1 MTEYRMPIFEP
12 FKPLFELHNPLFKPY
27 NPLKIDGDIERFFS
41 EYAPTLG
48 PAEEPYFH
56 SFDGKGSVPEF
67 NIVKILTNKQE
78 EPPHVEEGD
87 DMYFVGVAEDT
98 SHETIKYSGSQL
110 QNDMLKSG
118 ALSPIKPEYMYRI
131 EINVAG
137 ISKESAEVVMSR
149 DVEGTLIFKR
159 HRSTDT
165 ERRVY
170 LHEGLNRRNEEYSM
184 IFKLPEFSEVVDCE
198 MKDGVLTIDIKVNIP
213 DDIKPTT
220 IEIR

>member
-1 MTEYRMPIFEP
+1 MTEYRMPIFES

-78 EPPHVEEGD
+78 EPP
-87 DMYFVGVAEDT
+87 
-98 SHETIKYSGSQL
+98 L
-110 QNDMLKSG
+110 
-118 ALSPIKPEYMYRI
+118 KPEYMYRI